1 MKHYLGAIIVIWC
14 VLGATLASAKN
25 LGTVG
30 VVYPIAETDFL
41 QWIQTR
47 LQEKLQSG
55 EWQRWQQARTQNV
68 LQLVDRPQPVSELTP
83 AQENKSWLYD
93 PTITLQH
100 DIFDAQGR
108 VQFPAGT
115 RFNPLETL
123 IWTKVLLLYN
133 GDDPK
138 QVEWAKKT
146 AEHYH
151 GKVLFILTQGSLSD
165 QRQQLKQPVYFD
177 QGGQLVH
184 RFSIVHM
191 PASVFQE
198 GKQLRVTE
206 IKR

>member
-1 MKHYLGAIIVIWC
+1 MKRFLLAVIFIWC
-14 VLGATLASAKN
+14 GLDATLVSAKN

-30 VVYPIAETDFL
+30 VVYSIAETDFL
-41 QWIQTR
+41 QWIQAR
-47 LQEKLQSG
+47 LQQKMQSG

-68 LQLVDRPQPVSELTP
+68 LQLADRPQPVSELTP

-115 RFNPLETL
+115 RFNPLERVT
-123 IWTKVLLLYN
+123 WTKALLFYN

-138 QVEWAKKT
+138 QVAWVKKT

-177 QGGQLVH
+177 QSGQLVH
-184 RFSIVHM
+184 RFGMAHM
-191 PASVFQE
+191 PAVVFQD

>member
-1 MKHYLGAIIVIWC
+1 MLWADNKAVVGA
-14 VLGATLASAKN
+14 
-25 LGTVG
+25 
-30 VVYPIAETDFL
+30 VYPIAETDIRITM
-41 QWIQTR
+41 QQR
-47 LQEKLQSG
+47 LQEKIQSG
-55 EWQRWQQARTQNV
+55 EWARWQDRQTQNMFA
-68 LQLVDRPQPVSELTP
+68 LADRPQPVSELTP

-115 RFNPLETL
+115 RFNPLERVT
-123 IWTKVLLLYN
+123 WTKALLFYN

-138 QVEWAKKT
+138 QVAWVKKT

-184 RFSIVHM
+184 RFGMTHM
-191 PASVFQE
+191 PASVFQD